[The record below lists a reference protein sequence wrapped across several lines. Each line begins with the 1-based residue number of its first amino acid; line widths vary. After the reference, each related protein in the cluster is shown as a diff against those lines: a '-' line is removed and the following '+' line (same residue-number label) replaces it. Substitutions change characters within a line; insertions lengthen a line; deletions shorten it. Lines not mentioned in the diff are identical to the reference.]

1 MRKKAEKNGTKVPI
15 IDKYKDFQE
24 DIFMKKN
31 NFFCVIISLFLIFN
45 FSPVFADENSLE
57 ADSESEIVAESAE
70 SAETV
75 SDNQEFSENDTD
87 PILEGAR
94 ETAKSFGNFLKRNA
108 DKLDKKIQS
117 NRKNACEGKWIF
129 HNGEAET
136 TILCNS
142 DGTMNVR
149 MDKGDDIKL
158 WKGSFESTKNEISFH
173 ITAYSERIGGQ
184 EKFDSLHSD
193 DWKISY
199 KVKETTEM
207 TLISENMSADLN
219 GYKFVNATVFLRV
232 K

>member
-1 MRKKAEKNGTKVPI
+1 LLETAEQNGTKVPI
-15 IDKYKDFQE
+15 IDKSGVFQE
-24 DIFMKKN
+24 YDFMRKN
-31 NFFCVIISLFLIFN
+31 KFFCAVISLFLIFAQ
-45 FSPVFADENSLE
+45 SAVFADEANQK
-57 ADSESEIVAESAE
+57 ADSESESAAETNAES
-70 SAETV
+70 
-75 SDNQEFSENDTD
+75 DTD
-87 PILEGAR
+87 PILETAR
-94 ETAKSFGNFLKRNA
+94 ETAKAFGDFLQRSA

-129 HNGEAET
+129 QNGEAET

-173 ITAYSERIGGQ
+173 ITAYSERIGGK

-199 KVKETTEM
+199 KVKDTAEM
-207 TLISENMSADLN
+207 TLTSENMSADLN

-232 K
+232 R

>member
-1 MRKKAEKNGTKVPI
+1 
-15 IDKYKDFQE
+15 
-24 DIFMKKN
+24 MKKN
-31 NFFCVIISLFLIFN
+31 KFFGAIISLFLIFN
-45 FSPVFADENSLE
+45 FSSVFAVENSSKT
-57 ADSESEIVAESAE
+57 DSESEIAENVSEIASETADKSEAE
-70 SAETV
+70 
-75 SDNQEFSENDTD
+75 NQEFSDSETD
-87 PILEGAR
+87 PILETAR
-94 ETAKSFGNFLKRNA
+94 ETAKSFGDFLKRNA

-129 HNGEAET
+129 QNGEAET

-173 ITAYSERIGGQ
+173 ITAYSERIGGK

-199 KVKETTEM
+199 KVKETVEM
-207 TLISENMSADLN
+207 TLTSENMSADLN
-219 GYKFVNATVFLRV
+219 GYRFVNATVFLRV

>member
-1 MRKKAEKNGTKVPI
+1 
-15 IDKYKDFQE
+15 
-24 DIFMKKN
+24 MKKN
-31 NFFCVIISLFLIFN
+31 NFFYAIISFFLIFAN
-45 FSPVFADENSLE
+45 TSIFASENS
-57 ADSESEIVAESAE
+57 SA
-70 SAETV
+70 AET
-75 SDNQEFSENDTD
+75 EAEIRTENAEDSQSDTD

-94 ETAKSFGNFLKRNA
+94 ATVKSFGNFLTQKA

-117 NRKNACEGKWIF
+117 NMKIACEGKWIF
-129 HNGEAET
+129 NNGEAET

-149 MDKGDDIKL
+149 MDKKDDIKL

-173 ITAYSERIGGQ
+173 ITAYSERISGK

-193 DWKISY
+193 EWKISY
-199 KVKETTEM
+199 KVKDTLEM
-207 TLISENMSADLN
+207 TLTSENMAADLN

>member
-1 MRKKAEKNGTKVPI
+1 M
-15 IDKYKDFQE
+15 F
-24 DIFMKKN
+24 
-31 NFFCVIISLFLIFN
+31 ISLFLIFN
-45 FSPVFADENSLE
+45 FSSVFADENSSKV
-57 ADSESEIVAESAE
+57 DSESEIAESVSE
-70 SAETV
+70 SADRTADKSADKTE
-75 SDNQEFSENDTD
+75 SENQEFSDDETD
-87 PILEGAR
+87 PILETAR

-129 HNGEAET
+129 QNGEAET

-173 ITAYSERIGGQ
+173 ITAYSERIGGK

-199 KVKETTEM
+199 KVKDTAEM
-207 TLISENMSADLN
+207 TLTSGNMSADLN
-219 GYKFVNATVFLRV
+219 GYKFVNATIFLRV

>member
-1 MRKKAEKNGTKVPI
+1 
-15 IDKYKDFQE
+15 
-24 DIFMKKN
+24 MKKN
-31 NFFCVIISLFLIFN
+31 KFFGAIISLFLIFN
-45 FSPVFADENSLE
+45 FSSVFAGENSSKT
-57 ADSESEIVAESAE
+57 DSEYEISEIAESVSETADKSANKTE
-70 SAETV
+70 SE
-75 SDNQEFSENDTD
+75 NQEFSESETD
-87 PILEGAR
+87 PILETAR
-94 ETAKSFGNFLKRNA
+94 ETAKSFGDFLKRNA

-117 NRKNACEGKWIF
+117 SRKNACEGKWIF
-129 HNGEAET
+129 QNGEAET

-173 ITAYSERIGGQ
+173 ITAYSERIGGK

-199 KVKETTEM
+199 KVKETVEM
-207 TLISENMSADLN
+207 TLTSENMSADLN
-219 GYKFVNATVFLRV
+219 GYRFVNATVFLRV

>member
-1 MRKKAEKNGTKVPI
+1 
-15 IDKYKDFQE
+15 
-24 DIFMKKN
+24 MKKN
-31 NFFCVIISLFLIFN
+31 KFFCAIISFFLIFAN
-45 FSPVFADENSLE
+45 VSIFASENS
-57 ADSESEIVAESAE
+57 SA
-70 SAETV
+70 AET
-75 SDNQEFSENDTD
+75 ENEIQNSIQTENAEDSQSDTD

-94 ETAKSFGNFLKRNA
+94 ATAKSFGNFLTQKA

-117 NRKNACEGKWIF
+117 NRKTACEGKWIF
-129 HNGEAET
+129 NNGEAET

-149 MDKGDDIKL
+149 MDKKDDIKL

-173 ITAYSERIGGQ
+173 ITAYSERISGK

-193 DWKISY
+193 EWKISY
-199 KVKETTEM
+199 KVKDTLEM
-207 TLISENMSADLN
+207 TLTSENMAADLN

>member
-1 MRKKAEKNGTKVPI
+1 
-15 IDKYKDFQE
+15 
-24 DIFMKKN
+24 MKKN
-31 NFFCVIISLFLIFN
+31 KFFGAIISLFLIFN
-45 FSPVFADENSLE
+45 FSSVFAGENSSKT
-57 ADSESEIVAESAE
+57 DSEYEISEIAESVSETADKSANKTE
-70 SAETV
+70 SE
-75 SDNQEFSENDTD
+75 NQEFSDSETD
-87 PILEGAR
+87 PILETAR
-94 ETAKSFGNFLKRNA
+94 ETAKSFGDFLKRNA

-129 HNGEAET
+129 QNGEAET

-173 ITAYSERIGGQ
+173 ITAYSERIGGK

-199 KVKETTEM
+199 KVKETVEM
-207 TLISENMSADLN
+207 TLTSENMSADLN
-219 GYKFVNATVFLRV
+219 GYRFVNATVFLRV